1 MRTLCALLLLAA
13 SAFAQNAV
21 IQVSTALDGRG
32 HVLHNT
38 RIVVADGK
46 IVRLDPKAAPVTYD
60 LTGYTV
66 LPGWID
72 THVHLEWHFGPNG
85 KIGDKDETP
94 QRAALEFESNA
105 WKTLQAGFTTVQSV
119 GSPDDKL
126 PRDLINAGDIPG
138 PRILTSLEP
147 ITDAKLSPDEIRD
160 RVRQRKSEGADLIKI
175 FASTGLCSGG
185 KQTMSQEQMDA
196 ACGEAKAQGLRSVV
210 HAFGH
215 SVAISANAGCTA
227 VEHGLFAS
235 DEDLKTMAAH
245 GTFFDPQVGLVF
257 QNYLDNR
264 EHYPN
269 LNPACLKD
277 LGEAMPAADKFL
289 PQAMAVPGLKIVF
302 GTDAVAG
309 AEGHNAE
316 EFIYRVRDGHMPAMQ
331 AMVGANSLAAESLHL
346 QDQIGSLAPGL
357 QADIIALDGDPLT
370 DITAVRRVV
379 FVMKGGKVYRNHG
392 HRAGRRP

>member
-46 IVRLDPKAAPVTYD
+46 IVRLDPQAAPVTYD

-72 THVHLEWHFGPNG
+72 T
-85 KIGDKDETP
+85 
-94 QRAALEFESNA
+94 
-105 WKTLQAGFTTVQSV
+105 
-119 GSPDDKL
+119 
-126 PRDLINAGDIPG
+126 
-138 PRILTSLEP
+138 
-147 ITDAKLSPDEIRD
+147 
-160 RVRQRKSEGADLIKI
+160 
-175 FASTGLCSGG
+175 
-185 KQTMSQEQMDA
+185 
-196 ACGEAKAQGLRSVV
+196 
-210 HAFGH
+210 
-215 SVAISANAGCTA
+215 
-227 VEHGLFAS
+227 
-235 DEDLKTMAAH
+235 
-245 GTFFDPQVGLVF
+245 
-257 QNYLDNR
+257 
-264 EHYPN
+264 
-269 LNPACLKD
+269 
-277 LGEAMPAADKFL
+277 EAMPAADKFL

-309 AEGHNAE
+309 AEGRNAE
-316 EFIYRVRDGHMPAMQ
+316 EFIYRVRAGHMPAMQ

-357 QADIIALDGDPLT
+357 QADIIALEGDPLT
-370 DITAVRRVV
+370 DITTVRRVV
-379 FVMKGGKVYRNHG
+379 FVMKGGKVYRNHV